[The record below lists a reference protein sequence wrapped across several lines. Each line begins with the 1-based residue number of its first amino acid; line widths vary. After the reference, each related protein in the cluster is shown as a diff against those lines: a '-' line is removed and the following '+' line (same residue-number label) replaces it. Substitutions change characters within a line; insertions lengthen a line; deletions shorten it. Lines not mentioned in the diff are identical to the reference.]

1 MVDVGTKKD
10 GESFVAQKQKE
21 STQKAMRTLT
31 EQNKKEVAK
40 VAEKNARMEKECTA
54 KEKAEQEQN
63 DVKESRKSSSH
74 HTDEQE
80 LLEQGGGDTEEKR
93 TPFILK
99 RHTKEQ
105 TGGQQ
110 KKNKSDK
117 QSHIDPMLLTEGDL
131 DLIEDMITETMTE
144 VLQQFEQQYM
154 QMMGSIQKDLHEQ
167 KIQENKIR
175 VGVG

>member
-1 MVDVGTKKD
+1 MEGPKGNLACIAYLVSEKDVQEVVAYWPLKWHEPTMVDVGTKKD

-80 LLEQGGGDTEEKR
+80 LLE
-93 TPFILK
+93 
-99 RHTKEQ
+99 
-105 TGGQQ
+105 
-110 KKNKSDK
+110 
-117 QSHIDPMLLTEGDL
+117 
-131 DLIEDMITETMTE
+131 
-144 VLQQFEQQYM
+144 
-154 QMMGSIQKDLHEQ
+154 
-167 KIQENKIR
+167 
-175 VGVG
+175 